1 MKLLTTLLCLTTIL
15 SCNSKVEKRE
25 KVYTPAEKV
34 QIEHIKDSI
43 LKDIRKGTLTKV
55 AENVSKEDPVQVI
68 KASLFK
74 EEYSSSKSIRLTY
87 KNISGKKIEAIR
99 FYWTGVNA
107 FGEAAEMGSAIEG
120 IGGGYT
126 DDALGVGKSRT
137 SEWSIYSS
145 DGKKVT
151 KAWAKEVVFADGT
164 KWQLK

>member
-1 MKLLTTLLCLTTIL
+1 MNKFIILLCFSALL
-15 SCNSKVEKRE
+15 SCTSKKE
-25 KVYTPAEKV
+25 KVYTPAEKAKV
-34 QIEHIKDSI
+34 EHLKDSI
-43 LKDIRKGTLTKV
+43 IKDIRKGTLTQV
-55 AENVSKEDPVQVI
+55 AEKVSKDDPVQVI

-107 FGEAAEMGSAIEG
+107 FGEPADMGGPIDG
-120 IGGGYT
+120 IGAGYT
-126 DDALGVGKSRT
+126 DDPLAIGKSRT

-151 KAWAKEVVFADGT
+151 KAWAKEVVFTDGT
-164 KWQLK
+164 KWVLE